1 MEAVYGL
8 ETTGVLLNAR
18 FSEMMVRREVNEEQ
32 QITENDR
39 KELAEAQEWYAQEQF
54 LATLVSTLQETT
66 ARIISQIPTTQQ
78 HHVNI
83 LQRIEKRSTQKRESR
98 TRWMAS
104 GNFQNF
110 RVALAQ
116 QPRQLKSTR
125 RPRCSRAS
133 LPRCHWRTCST
144 ATFNDLARF
153 ASIRRIDVGEACC
166 ACGEAPREVAGESD
180 GCPLGGAT
188 RPGAGRLQV
197 SRPSRS
203 GQAARRVRPP
213 EGPSRGT

>member
-110 RVALAQ
+110 RVGGSMSAKRAARAARPRERSQARATAVPSVEQLDRELADYRSRD
-116 QPRQLKSTR
+116 PRVLDRQLEEY
-125 RPRCSRAS
+125 
-133 LPRCHWRTCST
+133 
-144 ATFNDLARF
+144 ARQRDHH
-153 ASIRRIDVGEACC
+153 AG
-166 ACGEAPREVAGESD
+166 REVQVHDMQMYKLWASRQ
-180 GCPLGGAT
+180 GAN
-188 RPGAGRLQV
+188 
-197 SRPSRS
+197 
-203 GQAARRVRPP
+203 
-213 EGPSRGT
+213 

>member
-110 RVALAQ
+110 RAD
-116 QPRQLKSTR
+116 RCR
-125 RPRCSRAS
+125 RSV
-133 LPRCHWRTCST
+133 L
-144 ATFNDLARF
+144 
-153 ASIRRIDVGEACC
+153 
-166 ACGEAPREVAGESD
+166 
-180 GCPLGGAT
+180 
-188 RPGAGRLQV
+188 
-197 SRPSRS
+197 
-203 GQAARRVRPP
+203 RVRRGP
-213 EGPSRGT
+213 ERGRRRERRLSPRWSN